1 MKELAGRLTALD
13 PDAGAAVRVIAY
25 FDRLAES
32 RAGVEALV
40 RGAAV
45 LAGCPARL
53 VDPERRVHVRVEP
66 DGTRRDTEA
75 PPDPTWPS
83 ARLTPDA
90 TAALWLERAGAAH
103 EVEDTGRAGAAP
115 AGAGAASAGSAPG
128 AEKAALAGSAASA
141 VGRDRAT
148 AVSGVDGIGRAGTA
162 SCTVDTVHA
171 GTASAVANPP
181 PGRSAPGAAARDHT
195 RPGSSVTDHAGTPPY
210 TPSTDHAGTAS
221 AVANSAPDRP
231 APGAEDPGRANTTPR
246 LMNAAPGGPGEGAVN
261 ADRARAVSRVV
272 DTGQAGATSRVGQ
285 VGHVRV
291 APSVVDA
298 VILERAA
305 GAIRLVLDRTRGR
318 APADDP
324 ALVETLLDGTAPEP
338 ARLHAARRLGLDPT
352 VPARALAPL
361 NDRPRVVPAGAEGGA
376 VGRLGVGPA
385 VPVLELPRSWAE
397 ARTALRFT
405 AEGTPQDPGPRVVYA
420 DELGGIALLADLVVP
435 GAEPPSDAR
444 ALETAAATTPWL
456 SATLHAVAYTAS
468 LRAAAGEIN
477 VHHSTLQDRLAHAE
491 HLLGWPVRTPQGR
504 LRLQLALAM
513 RKLARP

>member
-75 PPDPTWPS
+75 PPDPAWPS
-83 ARLTPDA
+83 ARLAPNA
-90 TAALWLERAGAAH
+90 TAALWLERAGAVH
-103 EVEDTGRAGAAP
+103 EVADPGRAGAAP
-115 AGAGAASAGSAPG
+115 GDAEAASVGSAPG
-128 AEKAALAGSAASA
+128 TEKAAPAGSTPSA
-141 VGRDRAT
+141 VGPGRAT
-148 AVSGVDGIGRAGTA
+148 AASGMAGIGRAGTA
-162 SCTVDTVHA
+162 SSTVDTVHA
-171 GTASAVANPP
+171 GTTTAVANPA
-181 PGRSAPGAAARDHT
+181 PGGSAPGAANPDHP
-195 RPGSSVTDHAGTPPY
+195 RPGSSATDHAGTPPH
-210 TPSTDHAGTAS
+210 TLSTDHAGTTTAD
-221 AVANSAPDRP
+221 ATP
-231 APGAEDPGRANTTPR
+231 APGGS
-246 LMNAAPGGPGEGAVN
+246 AAGAVN
-261 ADRARAVSRVV
+261 ADRARAASRVV
-272 DTGQAGATSRVGQ
+272 DTDQGKAASRVGQ
-285 VGHVRV
+285 VAVV
-291 APSVVDA
+291 PSVVDA

-318 APADDP
+318 APAEDP

-361 NDRPRVVPAGAEGGA
+361 NDRPRVVPTGAEADA

-420 DELGGIALLADLVVP
+420 EELGGIALLADLVVP
-435 GAEPPSDAR
+435 GAEQPPDVR
-444 ALETAAATTPWL
+444 ALETAAATSPWL
-456 SATLHAVAYTAS
+456 PATLHAVAYAAS
-468 LRAAAGEIN
+468 LRAAAAEIN

-504 LRLQLALAM
+504 LRLQLALLM
-513 RKLARP
+513 RHLARP

>member
-1 MKELAGRLTALD
+1 MPHHGPMKELAGRLTALD

-53 VDPERRVHVRVEP
+53 VDRERRVHVRVEP

-128 AEKAALAGSAASA
+128 AEKAALAGAAASA

-148 AVSGVDGIGRAGTA
+148 AASGVDGIGRAGTA

-181 PGRSAPGAAARDHT
+181 PGGSGPGAAARDHT
-195 RPGSSVTDHAGTPPY
+195 RPESSVTDHAGTPPY

-231 APGAEDPGRANTTPR
+231 APGAEDPGRARNAPR
-246 LMNAAPGGPGEGAVN
+246 LMNAAPGGPGK
-261 ADRARAVSRVV
+261 
-272 DTGQAGATSRVGQ
+272 
-285 VGHVRV
+285 
-291 APSVVDA
+291 AP
-298 VILERAA
+298 
-305 GAIRLVLDRTRGR
+305 
-318 APADDP
+318 
-324 ALVETLLDGTAPEP
+324 
-338 ARLHAARRLGLDPT
+338 
-352 VPARALAPL
+352 
-361 NDRPRVVPAGAEGGA
+361 
-376 VGRLGVGPA
+376 
-385 VPVLELPRSWAE
+385 
-397 ARTALRFT
+397 
-405 AEGTPQDPGPRVVYA
+405 
-420 DELGGIALLADLVVP
+420 
-435 GAEPPSDAR
+435 
-444 ALETAAATTPWL
+444 
-456 SATLHAVAYTAS
+456 
-468 LRAAAGEIN
+468 
-477 VHHSTLQDRLAHAE
+477 
-491 HLLGWPVRTPQGR
+491 
-504 LRLQLALAM
+504 
-513 RKLARP
+513 